1 MAELFLKADRSNFDP
16 IFNDWKRLRKAD
28 QEISKSLSG
37 TQSKAV

>member
-1 MAELFLKADRSNFDP
+1 MTELFLKADRSNFVP
-16 IFNDWKRLRKAD
+16 IFKDWKILRKAD